1 MGSIEKYRQ
10 YFTKEYL
17 MGPNSFRLLDEL
29 IRKKPSD
36 ARFHRTLDLGCGF
49 ALTSLFVADET
60 DADYV
65 YARNRKLPEDPGQP
79 SGGSGHPDPRRR
91 HGYAICP

>member
-17 MGPNSFRLLDEL
+17 MGANSFRLLDEL

-36 ARFHRTLDLGCGF
+36 ARFHRTL
-49 ALTSLFVADET
+49 SKQ
-60 DADYV
+60 
-65 YARNRKLPEDPGQP
+65 RPG
-79 SGGSGHPDPRRR
+79 GKRF
-91 HGYAICP
+91 